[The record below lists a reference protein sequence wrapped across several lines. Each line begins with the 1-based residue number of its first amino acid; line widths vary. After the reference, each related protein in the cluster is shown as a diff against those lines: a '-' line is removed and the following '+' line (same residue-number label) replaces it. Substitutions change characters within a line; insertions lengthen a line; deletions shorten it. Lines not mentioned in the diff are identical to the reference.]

1 VLCLINC
8 ALRKNEVGQHKKTD
22 VIRLKKIEKTAFS
35 GSTVDLLHILNRNE
49 PFIIL
54 EILYKYVYR
63 PVSWYKSGAVW
74 LQNSVGGCVYE
85 CKHFPGH
92 YWWLKYRSKT
102 LDVQALNTA
111 IFIAQCRHVCQEC
124 AFLCYKCALVIK
136 HFMFR
141 HCFNCF

>member
-1 VLCLINC
+1 LINC

-63 PVSWYKSGAVW
+63 PVS
-74 LQNSVGGCVYE
+74 
-85 CKHFPGH
+85 
-92 YWWLKYRSKT
+92 
-102 LDVQALNTA
+102 
-111 IFIAQCRHVCQEC
+111 
-124 AFLCYKCALVIK
+124 
-136 HFMFR
+136 
-141 HCFNCF
+141 